1 MKKLLLLLL
10 LMPIMAFS
18 QTEVCVKVDSVYSTA
33 KLRELGNR
41 DIRFGIKQIAEDMLS
56 NKYCLS
62 DKGEDLDIEV
72 FYFGIP
78 KTTIRIVGVEKT
90 NQVTQVGVRIYYRGQ
105 KFEGYGESETEVRAV
120 MIELVDGKVPFSKMT
135 VSNALKK
142 AIEECILKMP

>member
-1 MKKLLLLLL
+1 MKKLLLILL

-142 AIEECILKMP
+142 AIEECILKIP

>member
-1 MKKLLLLLL
+1 MKNLILTILFLIPLFG
-10 LMPIMAFS
+10 FS
-18 QTEVCVKVDSVYSTA
+18 QECITVDSIYSTA

-41 DIRFGIKQIAEDMLS
+41 DIRFGIKQMAEELLS
-56 NKYCLS
+56 EKYCLS
-62 DKGEDLDIEV
+62 EQGQDLDIEV

-90 NQVTQVGVRIYYRGQ
+90 NQVTQVGVRIYHNGNKY
-105 KFEGYGESETEVRAV
+105 EGFGESETEVRAV

-142 AIEECILKMP
+142 AIIECISKMP

>member
-1 MKKLLLLLL
+1 MKNLFFIL
-10 LMPIMAFS
+10 LMMLPFVGVS
-18 QTEVCVKVDSVYSTA
+18 QTCVKVDSVYSTA

-41 DIRFGIKQIAEDMLS
+41 DIRFGIKQIAEDLIS
-56 NKYCLS
+56 EKYCLS
-62 DKGEDLDIEV
+62 ETGEDLDIEV

-90 NQVTQVGVRIYYRGQ
+90 NQITQVGVRVYFKGQ
-105 KFEGYGESETEVRAV
+105 KYEGFGESETEVRAV

-142 AIEECILKMP
+142 AIEECVLKIQ

>member
-1 MKKLLLLLL
+1 
-10 LMPIMAFS
+10 
-18 QTEVCVKVDSVYSTA
+18 
-33 KLRELGNR
+33 
-41 DIRFGIKQIAEDMLS
+41 MLS

-62 DKGEDLDIEV
+62 DKGEDLDVEV

>member
-1 MKKLLLLLL
+1 
-10 LMPIMAFS
+10 MPIMAFS

-41 DIRFGIKQIAEDMLS
+41 DIRFGIKQITEDMLS

-62 DKGEDLDIEV
+62 DKGEDLDVEV

-90 NQVTQVGVRIYYRGQ
+90 NQVTQVGVRIYFRGQ

-142 AIEECILKMP
+142 AIEECVLKMP

>member
-1 MKKLLLLLL
+1 MKNLLFLLLLIPTLS
-10 LMPIMAFS
+10 FS
-18 QTEVCVKVDSVYSTA
+18 QTDACVKVDSIYSTA

-41 DIRFGIKQIAEDMLS
+41 DIRFGIKQMAEELLS
-56 NKYCLS
+56 EKYCLS
-62 DKGEDLDIEV
+62 EQGQDLDIEV

-90 NQVTQVGVRIYYRGQ
+90 NQVTQVGVRIYHNGNKY
-105 KFEGYGESETEVRAV
+105 EGFGESETEVRAV

-142 AIEECILKMP
+142 AIIECISKMP

>member
-1 MKKLLLLLL
+1 MKKLLFLLL

-18 QTEVCVKVDSVYSTA
+18 QTDICVKVDSVYSTA

-41 DIRFGIKQIAEDMLS
+41 DIRFGIKQITEDMLS

-62 DKGEDLDIEV
+62 DKGEDLDVEV

-90 NQVTQVGVRIYYRGQ
+90 NQVTQVGVRIYFRGQ

-142 AIEECILKMP
+142 AIEECVLKMP

>member
-1 MKKLLLLLL
+1 MKKLLFILL
-10 LMPIMAFS
+10 LMPIMVFS
-18 QTEVCVKVDSVYSTA
+18 QTDVCVKVDSVYSTA

-41 DIRFGIKQIAEDMLS
+41 DIRFGIKQISEELLS
-56 NKYCLS
+56 EKYCLS
-62 DKGEDLDIEV
+62 ESGQDLDIEV

-90 NQVTQVGVRIYYRGQ
+90 NQVTQVGVRIYHNGNKY
-105 KFEGYGESETEVRAV
+105 EGFGESETEVRAV

-142 AIEECILKMP
+142 AIIECISKMP

>member
-1 MKKLLLLLL
+1 MLIAIPLVG
-10 LMPIMAFS
+10 FS
-18 QTEVCVKVDSVYSTA
+18 QNCIKVDSVYSTA

-41 DIRFGIKQIAEDMLS
+41 DIRFGIKQIAEDMIS
-56 NKYCLS
+56 EKACLS
-62 DKGEDLDIEV
+62 ETGEDLDIEV

-90 NQVTQVGVRIYYRGQ
+90 NQVTQVGVRVYYKGQ
-105 KFEGYGESETEVRAV
+105 KYEGYGESETEVRAV

-142 AIEECILKMP
+142 ALEECISKIQ

>member
-1 MKKLLLLLL
+1 ML
-10 LMPIMAFS
+10 PILGFS
-18 QTEVCVKVDSVYSTA
+18 QECVKVDSVYSTA
-33 KLRELGNR
+33 KLKELGNR

-56 NKYCLS
+56 EKFCLS
-62 DKGEDLDIEV
+62 ESGQDLDIEV

-90 NQVTQVGVRIYYRGQ
+90 NQITQVGVRIYFKGQ
-105 KFEGYGESETEVRAV
+105 KYEGFGESETEVRAV

-142 AIEECILKMP
+142 AIEECILKIQ